1 MPALWAAAEG
11 AKQGFKLGKFLVNQ
25 GRAAWGRA
33 KESGFSLTTG
43 QTAYS
48 RQADPKPKPQ
58 DPKGMPPGGPGDE
71 GSTVDYMKYAPYA
84 IGALLLLMM
93 KK

>member
-1 MPALWAAAEG
+1 MPIPAAALA
-11 AKQGFKLGKFLVNQ
+11 AKGGFKLGKFLVKQ

-33 KESGFSLTTG
+33 KESGFSLTSG
-43 QTAYS
+43 ATALS
-48 RQADPKPKPQ
+48 RQAEPAAPGKRAA
-58 DPKGMPPGGPGDE
+58 MPGGGMAE

-84 IGALLLLMM
+84 VGALLLLMM

>member
-1 MPALWAAAEG
+1 MPLPVAAFA
-11 AKQGFKLGKFLVNQ
+11 AKGGFKLGKFLVNQ

-33 KESGFSLTTG
+33 KESGFQLSSGATE
-43 QTAYS
+43 YS
-48 RQADPKPKPQ
+48 RKATPTAPGKRAA
-58 DPKGMPPGGPGDE
+58 MPGGGMAE
-71 GSTVDYMKYAPYA
+71 GSTMDYMKYAPYA

>member
-1 MPALWAAAEG
+1 MPIPGAALAAKG
-11 AKQGFKLGKFLVNQ
+11 GFKLGKFLINQ

-33 KESGFSLTTG
+33 KESGFQLTSGATE
-43 QTAYS
+43 YS
-48 RQADPKPKPQ
+48 RKATPTAP
-58 DPKGMPPGGPGDE
+58 GTRAAMPGGSAE
-71 GSTVDYMKYAPYA
+71 GSTMDYMKYAPYA